1 MDNISFSV
9 LLKWIHLMATVAWIG
24 GMFTNFFIYIPAIGK
39 TLNAADAGKL
49 MGAAMKRFRVMVYLA
64 MLVFIITGIM
74 MASLHLNSG
83 EVFSSRNQMIAI
95 LIFKVPLYVIMV
107 ILAILAFEVHA
118 PRVAGLA
125 AEGPSPKLLKAQKS
139 QKILAMAGFV
149 LGVLILALSAAL

>member
-1 MDNISFSV
+1 MDTISLSV
-9 LLKWIHLMATVAWIG
+9 VLKWIHLMATVAWIG

-74 MASLHLNSG
+74 MASLHLNSV

-118 PRVAGLA
+118 PRLTRLA

>member
-1 MDNISFSV
+1 MDQISLAV

-39 TLNAADAGKL
+39 TLDAPLAGKL
-49 MGAAMKRFRVMVYLA
+49 MGAAMKRFRVMVYIS
-64 MLVFIITGIM
+64 MLTFIITGILM
-74 MASLHLNSG
+74 GSLHLNYEGAFQSG
-83 EVFSSRNQMIAI
+83 NLMIAI

-107 ILAILAFEVHA
+107 ILAILAFEVVT
-118 PRVAGLA
+118 PRVARLA

-149 LGVLILALSAAL
+149 LGLIILALSAAL